1 MIRSM
6 TGYGQ
11 AVVKSPLGKWTVEVR
26 SLNHRY
32 LEYSSKLPQSL
43 MSMEGEIKN
52 VVQSKIKRGKITLAL
67 AVEENEPGRARV
79 FIDEEKL
86 FFYRQQLKKIARKM
100 KVEDTVSI
108 RDLIT
113 LPGVFDAER
122 EEPDSA
128 KIWPRVKA
136 CVVRALEELVR
147 MKIREGKA
155 LKQELALRLGHLQV
169 SLSKIKTFAA
179 GSVSHYQERL
189 KNRIAELTQGL
200 ELDPDKLA
208 KEAALLADRSDV
220 TEEIV
225 RLGSHIDLFG
235 SVLEE
240 DGEIGKKLDFITQ
253 EMNREANTI
262 ASKAMNFDISQEAV
276 RIKTEI
282 EKIREQVQNV
292 E

>member
-1 MIRSM
+1 M

-11 AVVKSPLGKWTVEVR
+11 AAAKGRRDKWTVEIR

-43 MSMEGEIKN
+43 MALEGEIKS
-52 VVQSKIKRGKITLAL
+52 VVQAKIKRGKVTLSLTLEDGADD
-67 AVEENEPGRARV
+67 RARV
-79 FIDEEKL
+79 FIDETKIS
-86 FFYRQQLKKIARKM
+86 FYHQHLKKIARKM
-100 KVEDTVSI
+100 KVDDKVSI

-122 EEPDSA
+122 AESDSA
-128 KIWPRVKA
+128 KIWPRIQS
-136 CVVRALEELVR
+136 CVNQAVEELLR
-147 MKIREGKA
+147 MKIQEGKA
-155 LKQELALRLGHLQV
+155 LKKELSLRLGHVQA
-169 SLSKIKTFAA
+169 SLSKIKTFASGA
-179 GSVSHYQERL
+179 VLHYQDRL
-189 KNRIAELTQGL
+189 KNRISELTKGL
-200 ELDPDKLA
+200 ELDAEKLA
-208 KEAALLADRSDV
+208 KEAAVLADRSDV

-225 RLGSHIDLFG
+225 RLGSHIDLFR

-240 DGEIGKKLDFITQ
+240 VGEIGKKLDFITQ

-282 EKIREQVQNV
+282 EKIREQVQNI